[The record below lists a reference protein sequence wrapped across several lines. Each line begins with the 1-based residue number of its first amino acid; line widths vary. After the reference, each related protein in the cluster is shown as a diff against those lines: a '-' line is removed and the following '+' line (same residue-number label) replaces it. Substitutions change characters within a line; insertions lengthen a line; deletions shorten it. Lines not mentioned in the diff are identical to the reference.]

1 MALSPEEQI
10 KLNKLIEEGIKLS
23 RQLNDTQQESSF
35 ENYTGSLVDA
45 ERLVASLRKEW
56 REYTSDIAGTRE
68 GFTRIV
74 DEIKKMSTGT
84 NAARAAFKS
93 LASLAQKLQYHQ
105 EGISKLSSKEIDN
118 LKKQVDKRTADLNLA
133 EKLAKDQID
142 FLKNKGRL
150 NTKEKTQ
157 LKEAQAEIEEI
168 EGSHNYVEKS
178 INKITSDMLFY
189 GKEIDFTI
197 IILIVIVILAAYIL
211 FSYYQQQKQSIPI
224 IFDSHSTITSTTVA
238 IPAKTQLKNGA
249 FAISLW
255 IKFNSSIPS
264 SVPSFNLLRLTKTN
278 GTATPLSLTL
288 DASGN
293 LIVTT
298 IVATTTTKTNII
310 LFPVEEAVNV
320 VLNYNGDDDID
331 SDKDEKVYD
340 PTTNSKISIF
350 NPSANTFYNNSKRAL
365 DVYINGLLNNTIS
378 VDTLTNSKTDPDS
391 PPYITYMDAS
401 MNYMTTNGNQIIVG
415 DESSSAVVDGTISNA
430 EFIKDGCSPQNARDI
445 FNQGES
451 GSILE
456 NLLSYKLRFSFIE
469 DDKETK
475 MYDFP

>member
-1 MALSPEEQI
+1 
-10 KLNKLIEEGIKLS
+10 
-23 RQLNDTQQESSF
+23 
-35 ENYTGSLVDA
+35 
-45 ERLVASLRKEW
+45 
-56 REYTSDIAGTRE
+56 
-68 GFTRIV
+68 
-74 DEIKKMSTGT
+74 
-84 NAARAAFKS
+84 
-93 LASLAQKLQYHQ
+93 
-105 EGISKLSSKEIDN
+105 
-118 LKKQVDKRTADLNLA
+118 
-133 EKLAKDQID
+133 
-142 FLKNKGRL
+142 
-150 NTKEKTQ
+150 
-157 LKEAQAEIEEI
+157 
-168 EGSHNYVEKS
+168 
-178 INKITSDMLFY
+178 MLFY

-197 IILIVIVILAAYIL
+197 IILIVIVILAAYII

-224 IFDSHSTITSTTVA
+224 IFDSHSTIPSTTVA

-320 VLNYNGDDDID
+320 VLNYNGDDDVD

-469 DDKETK
+469 DDKEMK

>member
-1 MALSPEEQI
+1 
-10 KLNKLIEEGIKLS
+10 
-23 RQLNDTQQESSF
+23 
-35 ENYTGSLVDA
+35 
-45 ERLVASLRKEW
+45 
-56 REYTSDIAGTRE
+56 
-68 GFTRIV
+68 
-74 DEIKKMSTGT
+74 
-84 NAARAAFKS
+84 
-93 LASLAQKLQYHQ
+93 
-105 EGISKLSSKEIDN
+105 
-118 LKKQVDKRTADLNLA
+118 
-133 EKLAKDQID
+133 
-142 FLKNKGRL
+142 
-150 NTKEKTQ
+150 
-157 LKEAQAEIEEI
+157 
-168 EGSHNYVEKS
+168 
-178 INKITSDMLFY
+178 MLFY

-197 IILIVIVILAAYIL
+197 IILTVVVILAAYIL
-211 FSYYQQQKQSIPI
+211 FSYYQQQQQKQSIPI
-224 IFDSHSTITSTTVA
+224 VLDSHSTITSTTVA

-293 LIVTT
+293 LVVTT
-298 IVATTTTKTNII
+298 IVATTTAKTNII
-310 LFPVEEAVNV
+310 LFPIQEAVSV

-331 SDKDEKVYD
+331 SDKDETVYD
-340 PTTNSKISIF
+340 PTTNSKISIY

-415 DESSSAVVDGTISNA
+415 DDSSAAVVDGTISNA
-430 EFIKDGCSPQNARDI
+430 EFIKDGCSPQNVRDI
-445 FNQGES
+445 FSQGQS

-469 DDKETK
+469 DDKEMKT
-475 MYDFP
+475 YDFP

>member
-1 MALSPEEQI
+1 
-10 KLNKLIEEGIKLS
+10 
-23 RQLNDTQQESSF
+23 
-35 ENYTGSLVDA
+35 
-45 ERLVASLRKEW
+45 
-56 REYTSDIAGTRE
+56 
-68 GFTRIV
+68 
-74 DEIKKMSTGT
+74 
-84 NAARAAFKS
+84 
-93 LASLAQKLQYHQ
+93 
-105 EGISKLSSKEIDN
+105 
-118 LKKQVDKRTADLNLA
+118 
-133 EKLAKDQID
+133 
-142 FLKNKGRL
+142 
-150 NTKEKTQ
+150 
-157 LKEAQAEIEEI
+157 
-168 EGSHNYVEKS
+168 
-178 INKITSDMLFY
+178 MLFY

-293 LIVTT
+293 LVVTT
-298 IVATTTTKTNII
+298 IVATTATKTNII

-415 DESSSAVVDGTISNA
+415 DDSSAAVVDGTISNA
-430 EFIKDGCSPQNARDI
+430 EFIKDGCSPQNVRDI
-445 FNQGES
+445 FSQGQS

-469 DDKETK
+469 DDKEMKT
-475 MYDFP
+475 YDFP

>member
-1 MALSPEEQI
+1 
-10 KLNKLIEEGIKLS
+10 
-23 RQLNDTQQESSF
+23 
-35 ENYTGSLVDA
+35 
-45 ERLVASLRKEW
+45 
-56 REYTSDIAGTRE
+56 
-68 GFTRIV
+68 
-74 DEIKKMSTGT
+74 
-84 NAARAAFKS
+84 
-93 LASLAQKLQYHQ
+93 
-105 EGISKLSSKEIDN
+105 
-118 LKKQVDKRTADLNLA
+118 
-133 EKLAKDQID
+133 
-142 FLKNKGRL
+142 
-150 NTKEKTQ
+150 
-157 LKEAQAEIEEI
+157 
-168 EGSHNYVEKS
+168 
-178 INKITSDMLFY
+178 MLFY

-197 IILIVIVILAAYIL
+197 IILIVIVILAAYII

-278 GTATPLSLTL
+278 GSATPLSLTL

-293 LIVTT
+293 LVVTT
-298 IVATTTTKTNII
+298 IVATTATKTNII

-469 DDKETK
+469 DDKEMK

>member
-1 MALSPEEQI
+1 
-10 KLNKLIEEGIKLS
+10 
-23 RQLNDTQQESSF
+23 
-35 ENYTGSLVDA
+35 
-45 ERLVASLRKEW
+45 
-56 REYTSDIAGTRE
+56 
-68 GFTRIV
+68 
-74 DEIKKMSTGT
+74 
-84 NAARAAFKS
+84 
-93 LASLAQKLQYHQ
+93 
-105 EGISKLSSKEIDN
+105 
-118 LKKQVDKRTADLNLA
+118 
-133 EKLAKDQID
+133 
-142 FLKNKGRL
+142 
-150 NTKEKTQ
+150 
-157 LKEAQAEIEEI
+157 
-168 EGSHNYVEKS
+168 
-178 INKITSDMLFY
+178 MLFY

-293 LIVTT
+293 LVVTT
-298 IVATTTTKTNII
+298 IVATTATKTNII

-340 PTTNSKISIF
+340 PTTNSKISIY

-378 VDTLTNSKTDPDS
+378 VDTLTTSKTDPDS

-415 DESSSAVVDGTISNA
+415 DDSSAVVDGTISNA
-430 EFIKDGCSPQNARDI
+430 EFIKDGCSPQNVRDI

-475 MYDFP
+475 TYDFP

>member
-1 MALSPEEQI
+1 
-10 KLNKLIEEGIKLS
+10 
-23 RQLNDTQQESSF
+23 
-35 ENYTGSLVDA
+35 
-45 ERLVASLRKEW
+45 
-56 REYTSDIAGTRE
+56 
-68 GFTRIV
+68 
-74 DEIKKMSTGT
+74 
-84 NAARAAFKS
+84 
-93 LASLAQKLQYHQ
+93 
-105 EGISKLSSKEIDN
+105 
-118 LKKQVDKRTADLNLA
+118 
-133 EKLAKDQID
+133 
-142 FLKNKGRL
+142 
-150 NTKEKTQ
+150 
-157 LKEAQAEIEEI
+157 
-168 EGSHNYVEKS
+168 
-178 INKITSDMLFY
+178 MLFY

-197 IILIVIVILAAYIL
+197 IILIVIVILAAYII

-320 VLNYNGDDDID
+320 VLNYNGDDDVD

-469 DDKETK
+469 DDKEMK

>member
-1 MALSPEEQI
+1 
-10 KLNKLIEEGIKLS
+10 
-23 RQLNDTQQESSF
+23 
-35 ENYTGSLVDA
+35 
-45 ERLVASLRKEW
+45 
-56 REYTSDIAGTRE
+56 
-68 GFTRIV
+68 
-74 DEIKKMSTGT
+74 
-84 NAARAAFKS
+84 
-93 LASLAQKLQYHQ
+93 
-105 EGISKLSSKEIDN
+105 
-118 LKKQVDKRTADLNLA
+118 
-133 EKLAKDQID
+133 
-142 FLKNKGRL
+142 
-150 NTKEKTQ
+150 
-157 LKEAQAEIEEI
+157 
-168 EGSHNYVEKS
+168 
-178 INKITSDMLFY
+178 MLFY
-189 GKEIDFTI
+189 GKEIDFI
-197 IILIVIVILAAYIL
+197 FIILIVILILAGYIL

-264 SVPSFNLLRLTKTN
+264 SIPSFNLLRLTKTN
-278 GTATPLSLTL
+278 GTATPLSLTI
-288 DASGN
+288 DAGGN
-293 LIVTT
+293 LVVTT
-298 IVATTTTKTNII
+298 IVATTTAKTNII
-310 LFPVEEAVNV
+310 LFPIEEAVNV

-340 PTTNSKISIF
+340 PTTNTQISIF

-415 DESSSAVVDGTISNA
+415 DDSSAVVDGTISNA
-430 EFIKDGCSPQNARDI
+430 EFIKDGCSPQNVRDI

-469 DDKETK
+469 DNKETK
-475 MYDFP
+475 TYDFP

>member
-1 MALSPEEQI
+1 
-10 KLNKLIEEGIKLS
+10 
-23 RQLNDTQQESSF
+23 
-35 ENYTGSLVDA
+35 
-45 ERLVASLRKEW
+45 
-56 REYTSDIAGTRE
+56 
-68 GFTRIV
+68 
-74 DEIKKMSTGT
+74 
-84 NAARAAFKS
+84 
-93 LASLAQKLQYHQ
+93 
-105 EGISKLSSKEIDN
+105 
-118 LKKQVDKRTADLNLA
+118 
-133 EKLAKDQID
+133 
-142 FLKNKGRL
+142 
-150 NTKEKTQ
+150 
-157 LKEAQAEIEEI
+157 
-168 EGSHNYVEKS
+168 
-178 INKITSDMLFY
+178 MLFY

-197 IILIVIVILAAYIL
+197 IILTVVVILAAYIL
-211 FSYYQQQKQSIPI
+211 FSYYQQQQQKQSIPI
-224 IFDSHSTITSTTVA
+224 VLDSHSTITSTTVA

-293 LIVTT
+293 LVVTT
-298 IVATTTTKTNII
+298 IVATTTAKTNII
-310 LFPVEEAVNV
+310 LFPIQEAVSV

-331 SDKDEKVYD
+331 SDKDETVYD
-340 PTTNSKISIF
+340 PTTNSKISIY

-415 DESSSAVVDGTISNA
+415 DDSSAAVVDGTISNA
-430 EFIKDGCSPQNARDI
+430 EFIKDGCSPQNVRDI
-445 FNQGES
+445 FSQGES

-469 DDKETK
+469 DDKEMKT
-475 MYDFP
+475 YDFP